1 MYWYKRSMIVNVD
14 KFIRKK
20 FSKNFIINRNI
31 TIIVVEMFYEVNQSV

>member
-1 MYWYKRSMIVNVD
+1 MYWYKRSLIVNVD

-20 FSKNFIINRNI
+20 FAKNFIINRNI